1 MKKVLKLSGIGLF
14 ALIIL
19 AFLLPVF
26 FKGKIVRIVKEEINK
41 GIAAKVDF
49 KDVNLSLFRHFP
61 KLSIGLEDIS
71 ITGLNEFSKDTL
83 LSAST
88 IDASVN
94 IMSLFGGDEMKV
106 YGVYLESPRIH
117 ALVNKKGQAN
127 WEITKED
134 SLAVTGEPQAF
145 QVKLEKYVIKNGYLY
160 YNDESSNLDVLYR
173 LRQIGVLKKTIF
185 NIKVNI
191 VCR

>member
-1 MKKVLKLSGIGLF
+1 MKKVLKLSGIGLL

-106 YGVYLESPRIH
+106 YGVYLESPR
-117 ALVNKKGQAN
+117 LQVRR
-127 WEITKED
+127 
-134 SLAVTGEPQAF
+134 TG
-145 QVKLEKYVIKNGYLY
+145 K
-160 YNDESSNLDVLYR
+160 
-173 LRQIGVLKKTIF
+173 
-185 NIKVNI
+185 
-191 VCR
+191 